1 MQLHYLSKYKLFAAV
16 VAVTLATS
24 CGKDFTDQKPY
35 TASVVADA
43 IKNEADLNTAIN
55 GMYSSLRATD
65 FYGRTYAVKGDL
77 MGDDCFLSSTN
88 SGRYNNL
95 NGYTMV
101 NTDGYAS
108 AIWLNSYSAIKNASV
123 IINSGLAVTNDNIS
137 QLYSEAYATRALVYF
152 DLVRNYAKPYSD
164 NPDGPGVPIVTAFDQ
179 SLKPSRSTIKQVYA
193 QVIADLTKASS
204 LAKYT
209 QGDVMTFTS
218 TGGSRTVNSSFISK
232 YAIKALLA
240 RVYQNM
246 GDWANAQTAAL
257 DVINNSGFNIV
268 TSANL
273 VNYWKGTDPITSKVE
288 TLFEVTS
295 DQNNSVSDGNL
306 SAIYVSKPN
315 GGSYGDI
322 LATKGVYDAFA
333 ATDVRKGL
341 ISPQTRSGQLG
352 TAYYCTKYP
361 PLSSG
366 GYDDVKI
373 LRVSECYLIAAESFF
388 NLNDFINAN
397 KYLNLFAQKRDPA
410 IIYASVGTQVLEDI
424 LQERRKEFIF
434 EGYRFWDMYRLKRS
448 FVKPQ
453 GQDGTNAITQSITVT
468 PATLNII
475 FPIPTDE
482 ILVNPNITQNPGY

>member
-1 MQLHYLSKYKLFAAV
+1 MIPNYFFKKKLFA
-16 VAVTLATS
+16 VTIAIVLAAG

-55 GMYSSLRATD
+55 GMYASFRATD

-95 NGYTMV
+95 NLYTMV

-108 AIWLNSYSAIKNASV
+108 AIWINSYAAIKNASI
-123 IINSGLAVTNDNIS
+123 IINNGLPISNDNIS
-137 QLYSEAYATRALVYF
+137 QLYSEAYAARALVYF
-152 DLVRNYAKPYSD
+152 DLIRNYAKPYSD
-164 NPDGPGVPIVTAFDQ
+164 NPDAPGVPIVTVFDQ
-179 SLKPSRSTIKQVYA
+179 SSKPARSTVKQVYA
-193 QVIADLTKASS
+193 QIIADLTKAVS
-204 LAKYT
+204 LSKFT

-218 TGGSRTVNSSFISK
+218 TGGKRTVNSSFISK
-232 YAIKALLA
+232 FAIKAILA

-246 GDWANAQTAAL
+246 GDWANAQTNAL
-257 DVINNSGFNIV
+257 DVINNSGFSLV
-268 TSANL
+268 TSANVL
-273 VNYWKGTDPITSKVE
+273 NYWKGTDPITTKTE

-295 DQNNSVSDGNL
+295 DQNNAVSDGTL

-322 LATKGVYDAFA
+322 LATKSVYDAFA
-333 ATDVRKGL
+333 STDVRKGL
-341 ISPQTRSGQLG
+341 ISPQVRSGQLG
-352 TAYYCTKYP
+352 TTYYCTKYP
-361 PLSSG
+361 PNNG
-366 GYDDVKI
+366 IAVDDVKI
-373 LRVSECYLIAAESFF
+373 LRLSECYLIAAEAYY
-388 NLNDFINAN
+388 NLADPINAN
-397 KYLNLFAQKRDPA
+397 KYLNLFAQKRNPSV
-410 IIYASVGTQVLEDI
+410 IYASVGIQILEDI
-424 LQERRKEFIF
+424 LQERRKEFLF

-468 PATLNII
+468 PTTLNMI
-475 FPIPTDE
+475 FPIPNDE
-482 ILVNPNITQNPGY
+482 ILVNPNVAQNTGY